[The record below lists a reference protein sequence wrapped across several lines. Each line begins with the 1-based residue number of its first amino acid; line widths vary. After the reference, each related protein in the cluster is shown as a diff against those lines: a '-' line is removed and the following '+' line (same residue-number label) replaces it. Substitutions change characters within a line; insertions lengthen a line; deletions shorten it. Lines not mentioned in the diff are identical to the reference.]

1 MTGEGPIKKQAFIE
15 IAPEAAEPLWDAR
28 YDEAWNAPCQ
38 SAAPG
43 YRSCR
48 QHECLRQKEVVEV
61 SNPGNGE
68 AFPADEGKL
77 GWGEKTTVQALKW
90 ESRDLPKFILHRF

>member
-38 SAAPG
+38 SLHQGTDRADNMSASDKKKWLKCPTPEMVK
-43 YRSCR
+43 RSQQTRASWAGGKR
-48 QHECLRQKEVVEV
+48 QLSK
-61 SNPGNGE
+61 P
-68 AFPADEGKL
+68 
-77 GWGEKTTVQALKW
+77 
-90 ESRDLPKFILHRF
+90 